1 MMKPPFTI
9 KLMCL
14 LRITLT
20 RHISRKPNSCK
31 KKPIMMKDRVREVL
45 KILELRKPNPCKEK
59 PTMAKDRA
67 IEAPKIYELG
77 KTQFT

>member
-1 MMKPPFTI
+1 
-9 KLMCL
+9 
-14 LRITLT
+14 
-20 RHISRKPNSCK
+20 
-31 KKPIMMKDRVREVL
+31 MMKDRVREVL